1 MPEKVRVS
9 RCPPLSYPQP
19 TRSARWRGLGQ
30 AALLLVFE
38 EEPLLDEVEEDDV
51 ELDDDEPESEDV
63 EDEPDDDV
71 EEDGESDLA
80 ETVLLP
86 ELRLSLR

>member
-1 MPEKVRVS
+1 MPHPSVIHS
-9 RCPPLSYPQP
+9 RRSQP
-19 TRSARWRGLGQ
+19 GGRGLGQ

-38 EEPLLDEVEEDDV
+38 EEVPPDEVGEDV
-51 ELDDDEPESEDV
+51 ELDDEEPESEDV